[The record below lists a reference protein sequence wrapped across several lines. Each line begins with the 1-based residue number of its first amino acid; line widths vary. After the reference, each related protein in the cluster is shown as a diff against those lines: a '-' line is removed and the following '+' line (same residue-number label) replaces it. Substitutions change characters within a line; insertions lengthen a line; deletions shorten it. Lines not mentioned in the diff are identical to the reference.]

1 MYTGLKVRFVKPY
14 LGYTQ
19 GVIVDQS
26 GYKWLIRL
34 ESGLEITLYID
45 EFYLC

>member
-1 MYTGLKVRFVKPY
+1 MYTGLKVRLVTPY

-19 GVIVDQS
+19 GEIVDQC